1 MDENM
6 CLAVPAKI
14 VEIKDL
20 LATVDVDGVRRE
32 ASLMLLEDV
41 NIGDYVIIHAGFA
54 ISKVDEDIAQ
64 QALVDMRNMLD
75 AADDFYDKMA

>member
-1 MDENM
+1 M
-6 CLAVPAKI
+6 CLAVPSKI

-54 ISKVDEDIAQ
+54 ISKVDEEIAK

-75 AADDFYDKMA
+75 AADAFYDKTV

>member
-1 MDENM
+1 M

>member
-1 MDENM
+1 M
-6 CLAVPAKI
+6 CLAVPSKI

-41 NIGDYVIIHAGFA
+41 KIGDYVILHAGFA
-54 ISKVDEDIAQ
+54 ISKVDEEIAKQ
-64 QALVDMRNMLD
+64 TLVDMRNMLD
-75 AADDFYDKMA
+75 AVDDMSNKTV

>member
-1 MDENM
+1 M
-6 CLAVPAKI
+6 CLAVPSKV
-14 VEIKDL
+14 VEIKEA

-41 NIGDYVIIHAGFA
+41 KIGDYVILHAGFA
-54 ISKVDEDIAQ
+54 ISKVDEEVAK

-75 AADDFYDKMA
+75 AVDAMSHKTV

>member
-1 MDENM
+1 M
-6 CLAVPAKI
+6 CLAVPSKI
-14 VEIKDL
+14 VEIKEL

-41 NIGDYVIIHAGFA
+41 KIGDYVILHAGFA
-54 ISKVDEDIAQ
+54 ISKVDEEVAK

-75 AADDFYDKMA
+75 AMDAMSNRTV